1 MHEIGPMR
9 IPCASLLACTFLCSA
24 PALAQGDGGH
34 SAATVV
40 ETARPTVESITDN
53 ATALGSL
60 RANEAVVLRP
70 EVAGRIEA
78 IHFEEGARVNKG
90 DLLFSLDGAIARAEV
105 QEWEATVA
113 QSKRESDRVSDLIA
127 RKLASQ
133 NDYDAKRSLYAIDEA
148 RLVSARTRL
157 AKTEIHAPFSG
168 VLGLRQVSVGEYVN
182 MGDALISLAQTDPL
196 KLDFRIPETMA
207 TRAHAGQSVRIT
219 LDAYAGEVFEGRVF
233 AIDPSVDATTRS
245 VMLRAVLANP
255 GSRLRPG
262 QFANVQL
269 LLAER
274 ANSLT
279 IPEQALWPQGGK
291 QFVYVVRGGKAE
303 LAEIRIGKRTA
314 GRVEVLTGLAATDE
328 FIVAGQMKIFPGAP
342 VVALGAKPA
351 AQAKQP

>member
-1 MHEIGPMR
+1 MSNLRTIGGV
-9 IPCASLLACTFLCSA
+9 SLLFAA
-24 PALAQGDGGH
+24 AGAYAQGQGG
-34 SAATVV
+34 AMPPTPV
-40 ETARPTVESITDN
+40 ETAKPTVESITDN

-60 RANEAVVLRP
+60 RANEAVVIRP

-133 NDYDAKRSLYAIDEA
+133 NDFDAKRSLYAIDEA
-148 RLVSARTRL
+148 RLASAKTRL
-157 AKTEIHAPFSG
+157 SKTEIRAPFSG

-182 MGDALISLAQTDPL
+182 TGDALISLAQTDPL

-207 TRAHAGQSVRIT
+207 TRARSGQSVQIT
-219 LDAYAGEVFEGRVF
+219 LDAYPGETFAGRVF
-233 AIDPSVDATTRS
+233 AIDPSVDAATRS

-255 GSRLRPG
+255 GGKLRPG

-269 LLAER
+269 ALAQR
-274 ANSLT
+274 ANSLI

-291 QFVYVVRGGKAE
+291 QFVYVVRNGRAE
-303 LAEIRIGKRTA
+303 LAEVKIGKRTA
-314 GRVEVLTGLAATDE
+314 GRVEIVTGLTPTDE
-328 FIVAGQMKIFPGAP
+328 FIVAGQMKIFPGAA
-342 VVALGAKPA
+342 VVSLGAKPA
-351 AQAKQP
+351 VSPAAKR